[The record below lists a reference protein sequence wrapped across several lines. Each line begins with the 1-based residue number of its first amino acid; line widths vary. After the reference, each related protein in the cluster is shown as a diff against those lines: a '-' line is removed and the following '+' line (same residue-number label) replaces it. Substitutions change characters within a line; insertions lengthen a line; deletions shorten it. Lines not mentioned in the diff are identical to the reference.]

1 MNNVLMLNNNLEI
14 VNTQDR
20 INHKAETLIF
30 NLINLK
36 ILIKCRILDKI
47 LNKMKLIII
56 KFHNNQ
62 VIYLHKNQKEV
73 QKVQK
78 KLKDFKNQLLK
89 SLIQINK
96 QKKNNHNKN

>member
-20 INHKAETLIF
+20 INHKTEILIF

-62 VIYLHKNQKEV
+62 VIYLHKNLKEV